1 MLQRVT
7 TEVNAYIW
15 TPLWRGV
22 CVWGGRRR
30 GGGGGLRQK
39 WDVIRRRGWVK
50 GVSRVLDVQSLFF
63 LLKKNGFAPWAD
75 IMLLTRNLSFD
86 SGVRQ
91 WSFPL
96 MIPLHCFWAK
106 SNNRKRD
113 KCERDVLSFVFCF
126 VFVRSHARCGCCSIV
141 CLRFQ
146 VIQIKKFD
154 CKMSTKDVNNRK

>member
-15 TPLWRGV
+15 TPLWRV
-22 CVWGGRRR
+22 CVDGRRR
-30 GGGGGLRQK
+30 GRGSGLRQK
-39 WDVIRRRGWVK
+39 WDVIQRRGLVK

-63 LLKKNGFAPWAD
+63 LLKKIGFAPWAD

-86 SGVRQ
+86 SSVRQ

-113 KCERDVLSFVFCF
+113 KCERDVTQFWFLFCICSFSCT
-126 VFVRSHARCGCCSIV
+126 VRLLFHSLFTFSGYPN
-141 CLRFQ
+141 
-146 VIQIKKFD
+146 KK
-154 CKMSTKDVNNRK
+154 VWLQNEY